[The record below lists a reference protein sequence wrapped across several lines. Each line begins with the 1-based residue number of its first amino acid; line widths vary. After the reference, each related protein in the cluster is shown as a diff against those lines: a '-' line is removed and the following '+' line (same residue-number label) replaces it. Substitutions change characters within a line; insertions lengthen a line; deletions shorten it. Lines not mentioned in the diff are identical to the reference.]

1 MASDLL
7 LRARLTM
14 DSNNWSQGL
23 RTAGAGVKTFSSVVQ
38 REMRGLQ
45 SLATSTAGKL
55 AGVGFGFSAASMLRD
70 SAMLDKGLNRIGN
83 TSGSTALQI
92 AGMRSELHKYAIETG
107 TNVDTLRSGVASL
120 VGSGLTLRE
129 SQNSMIG
136 INRTMAVTGASA
148 ETLSASL
155 SVASQSFGFDL
166 GKAGQAQLVLD
177 KMAVAADLGSA
188 EVESLGGIFAR
199 VGVNAQSAGFSID
212 KTLALVEGLSK
223 YEKNADRLST
233 LTDSTLR
240 VFTNQEYMKN
250 AQKASGVKFF
260 TEGGMRRDPLA
271 ILDDLKKRMDKMKT
285 DAQRESFLS
294 KMLGGADMDT
304 VRGFRMLTTGT
315 MLNDIRGFSGK
326 IESASGKIASALP
339 GALANSVNQAGR
351 LQAVLFKTADGFGQ
365 RINGAITTGLK
376 KLIDDKANGGLGL
389 SGEKLVGGAAVGTLA
404 AYAGSRALKGAA
416 GRFLGGTAGLA
427 SGVAMGTALEKAG
440 AATPVF
446 IVGAAPGL
454 FSSSVD
460 GVGLRGAAGGTAG
473 GAAAARV
480 GGLRLLGARAA
491 LAGGSSVLGAG
502 GLASAGAGGLATVVG
517 GVGLAGAGGAAIG
530 YGAHKAATSNDY
542 TRPLV
547 EFGTRPMNEMLLRL
561 MALVGNKDATGIMAD
576 RERQKVDVGVGLD
589 VRVTDTRVTVTS
601 SGVRSDGNVTSVNT
615 RSGPPVGVMMREG
628 RR

>member
-23 RTAGAGVKTFSSVVQ
+23 RSAGAGMKSFTSLAH

-45 SLATSTAGKL
+45 SLATSTAGKI
-55 AGVGFGFSAASMLRD
+55 AGLGFGLSAGSMLRE

-83 TSGSTALQI
+83 TSGATAQEI

-107 TNVDTLRSGVASL
+107 TSVDTLRSGVASL
-120 VGSGLTLRE
+120 VGSGLSLRE
-129 SQNSMIG
+129 AQNSMIG
-136 INRTMAVTGASA
+136 INRTMVVTGASA
-148 ETLSASL
+148 ETLSGAL
-155 SVASQSFGFDL
+155 AVASQSFGFDL
-166 GKAGQAQLVLD
+166 GAAGQAQLVLD

-188 EVESLGGIFAR
+188 EVESLSGLFAR
-199 VGVNAQSAGFSID
+199 VGVNAKSAGFTID
-212 KTLALVEGLSK
+212 NTLGLIEGLSK
-223 YEKNADRLST
+223 YEKNGDRLGT

-240 VFTNQEYMKN
+240 VFTNNEYMKT

-271 ILDDLKKRMDKMKT
+271 ILEDLRKRMNTMT
-285 DAQRESFLS
+285 NDAQRESFLS
-294 KMLGGADMDT
+294 KILGGADMDT

-315 MLNDIRGFSGK
+315 MLEDIRAFSTK
-326 IESASGKIASALP
+326 IENANGKIASSL
-339 GALANSVNQAGR
+339 GGSLNNSVVQAGR
-351 LQAVLFKTADGFGQ
+351 LQAVLFKAADGFGE
-365 RINGAITTGLK
+365 RLNGAITTGIK
-376 KLIDDKANGGLGL
+376 KLIDEKENGGLGL
-389 SGEKLVGGAAVGTLA
+389 TGGQLVGTAAAGTVA
-404 AYAGSRALKGAA
+404 AYVGGRALKGAA
-416 GRFLGGTAGLA
+416 GRFLGGTAGLS
-427 SGVAMGTALEKAG
+427 SGIAMGTALEKAG

-446 IVGAAPGL
+446 VVGAAPGL
-454 FSSSVD
+454 FGGGGALASA
-460 GVGLRGAAGGTAG
+460 GGGGGLAAAGG
-473 GAAAARV
+473 GAAAGGALRGWGARMLAYGGVSV
-480 GGLRLLGARAA
+480 GGLA
-491 LAGGSSVLGAG
+491 GAG
-502 GLASAGAGGLATVVG
+502 TAGSAGALVG
-517 GVGLAGAGGAAIG
+517 GVGLAAAGGAAVG

-615 RSGPPVGVMMREG
+615 SSRPNVGVMMREG